1 MPGDGVNVGK
11 WLLLAAVVGVG
22 VYLWH
27 AHGRA
32 VSQRDLAASADSN
45 GFVPVATPGTV
56 LILAALNCPLAP
68 ARRAAAMAQQLTQ
81 LGIPNR
87 RTNSYSATITSRDQ
101 MPLLARTNAVLTGEI
116 PIVIVDGMARANPT
130 VDEVAAEYRR
140 DR

>member
-1 MPGDGVNVGK
+1 MNVGK
-11 WLLLAAVVGVG
+11 WLLLAAAIGVG
-22 VYLWH
+22 VHLWH

-32 VSQRDLAASADSN
+32 VIERDLAASADNN
-45 GFVPVATPGTV
+45 GFVPVATPADATPGTV

-68 ARRAAAMAQQLTQ
+68 AQRAAAMAQQLTQ

-87 RTNSYSATITSRDQ
+87 RTNNYSATITRRDQ

-140 DR
+140 GR